1 MATNSRTV
9 DGRRWRQWTEEEA
22 RTALEEFSRSGAS
35 LSEFARSKG
44 ISVHRLVY
52 WRKRLGPARP
62 PAFVA
67 LTLPRDAVSPS
78 PPLEILVGGGVIVRV
93 PDEVDAERVAGIV
106 RALTRRVDG
115 C

>member
-1 MATNSRTV
+1 MGTNSRTV

-22 RTALEEFSRSGAS
+22 RTALEEFSRSGVS

-44 ISVHRLVY
+44 VSVHRLVY

-67 LTLPRDAVSPS
+67 VTLPHGASSPG
-78 PPLEILVGGGVIVRV
+78 PPLEILVGGVVVRV
-93 PDEVDAERVAGIV
+93 PDDVDAERVAGIV
-106 RALTRRVDG
+106 RALTRRVEG

>member
-1 MATNSRTV
+1 MGTNSRTV

-67 LTLPRDAVSPS
+67 VTLPREAASKN
-78 PPLEILVGGGVIVRV
+78 PPLEILVGGVIIRV
-93 PDEVDAERVAGIV
+93 PDDVDAERVAGIV
-106 RALTRRVDG
+106 RALTRRVEG